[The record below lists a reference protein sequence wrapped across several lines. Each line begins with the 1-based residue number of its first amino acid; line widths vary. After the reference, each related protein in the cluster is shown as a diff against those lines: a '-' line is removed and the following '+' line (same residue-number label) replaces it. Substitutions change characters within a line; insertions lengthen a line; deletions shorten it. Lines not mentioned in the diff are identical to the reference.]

1 MSKQLSH
8 KHKVFADEYLRCYS
22 PAKAA
27 RKAGYSER
35 SAGSIGYQ
43 LMQREDIK
51 EYVEGFMKSREEAIN
66 TVPFDIVITELTEIA
81 LDPDAPVREKMK
93 AADLLMKW
101 KMNGKWGQKDNAEVA
116 QYVEALKEQQ
126 GNIWEDE

>member
-8 KHKVFADEYLRCYS
+8 KHKTFADEYLRCYS

-51 EYVEGFMKSREEAIN
+51 EYIEGFMKSREEAIN

-81 LDPDAPVREKMK
+81 LDPDAPAREKMK